1 MNTIINK
8 IKDLGYVTYNPYNN
22 SLERPRYIV
31 PLNEFDTE
39 EIDKIAV
46 ELYLD
51 SLEVTK
57 KELVDEYG
65 IVKNFKQN
73 LFFDIIADES
83 FYEWTC
89 DLAYDCLEDALEVAK
104 QLNID
109 EIWDA
114 EDGSSIYVNETN

>member
-1 MNTIINK
+1 MITIINK
-8 IKDLGYVTYNPYNN
+8 LKDLGYATYNPYNN
-22 SLERPRYIV
+22 SLDRPRYIV
-31 PLNEFDTE
+31 PLAEYDTQ

-46 ELYLD
+46 EPYLD

-57 KELVDEYG
+57 KELADEYG

-109 EIWDA
+109 EIWDD
-114 EDGSSIYVNETN
+114 EDGSSIYVNETD